1 MHSKK
6 GDHQAQKGEDLCQ
19 QQECVRAGE
28 KLLDI
33 TGLKSGS
40 PLDLDMK
47 KYDHDYTGFDK
58 KEPVAKNNQSQ
69 QQCSGY
75 TKKPV

>member
-1 MHSKK
+1 MQSKK
-6 GDHQAQKGEDLCQ
+6 GYNQAQKGEDLCQ
-19 QQECVRAGE
+19 QEKWVRVEE

-33 TGLKSGS
+33 TGLKSGC

-58 KEPVAKNNQSQ
+58 KEPVAPYNQSQ
-69 QQCSGY
+69 QKCCGY